1 MAHQKYAYV
10 RVSSKHQKE
19 LRQVKALTKL
29 GIEKSNIIIEK
40 VSGKGF
46 KRSKY
51 LNLLDILKAGDM
63 LYISSI
69 DRLGRDYDGIIA
81 EWQYLTKKLNII
93 MKVIENPILDTDSQP
108 TTLIDKY
115 LKDITLLTLAFQSE
129 QELCN
134 IKERQKAGIS
144 IAKEKGKS
152 LGRPKVVRSDKE
164 VSIVKSWKN
173 GLISLSDAMQELNL
187 KKSAFYKLASEME
200 NL

>member
-19 LRQVKALTKL
+19 SRQVTAHMKL
-29 GIEKSNIIIEK
+29 GISKSNIIIEK

-51 LNLLDILKAGDM
+51 LNLLEILKAGDM

-93 MKVIENPILDTDSQP
+93 MKVIENPILDTDNQP
-108 TTLIDKY
+108 ATLIDKY

-144 IAKEKGKS
+144 IAKEKGKH
-152 LGRPKVVRSDKE
+152 LGRPKNSYSE
-164 VSIVKSWKN
+164 NEIEIVKKWEN
-173 GLISLSDAMQELNL
+173 GFLSLEEAMRMLGR
-187 KKSAFYKLASEME
+187 KKSSFYQLVQNIK
-200 NL
+200 